1 MKTLTTTIAI
11 AFIAFTARA
20 SEQVPYI
27 AMPVGIGDA
36 IDAKG
41 VRHPNALCFRDAV
54 FAPHP
59 QYPYGAP
66 LARDPVVWTRD
77 IQGDGLYRL
86 DVDLNTGRV
95 SQVIILKSTGS
106 AKLDTASTS
115 AFKRWVFR
123 PGTWKEIIIPTTVR
137 KKWVAMRTSSR

>member
-1 MKTLTTTIAI
+1 MKTLTTMIAVTL
-11 AFIAFTARA
+11 IAFTTRA
-20 SEQVPYI
+20 SEPVPYI
-27 AMPVGIGDA
+27 AMPVGIGYA

-41 VRHPNALCFRDAV
+41 VRHPNALCLRDAV

-59 QYPYGAP
+59 RYPYGPP
-66 LARDPVVWTRD
+66 LSRDPVTWTRD

-95 SQVIILKSTGS
+95 SQVTILKSTGS

-123 PGTWKEIIIPTTVR
+123 PGTWKEIIMPTTVR
-137 KKWVAMRTSSR
+137 KKWVGMRTGH

>member
-1 MKTLTTTIAI
+1 MKTLTTMIVIT
-11 AFIAFTARA
+11 FIVFTARA

-27 AMPVGIGDA
+27 AMPVGIGYA

-41 VRHPNALCFRDAV
+41 VRHPNALCFRDAL

-66 LARDPVVWTRD
+66 LSRDPVVWTRD

-86 DVDLNTGRV
+86 DVDLNTDRV
-95 SQVIILKSTGS
+95 SQVTMLKSTGS

-115 AFKRWVFR
+115 VFKRWVFR

-137 KKWVAMRTSSR
+137 KKWVAMRTSPR

>member
-1 MKTLTTTIAI
+1 MKTLTTMIAI
-11 AFIAFTARA
+11 TLIAFTTRA
-20 SEQVPYI
+20 SEPVPYI
-27 AMPVGIGDA
+27 AMPVGIGYA

-41 VRHPNALCFRDAV
+41 VRHSNALCLRDAV

-59 QYPYGAP
+59 RYPYGAP
-66 LARDPVVWTRD
+66 LSRDPVTWTRD

-95 SQVIILKSTGS
+95 SQVTILKSTGS
-106 AKLDTASTS
+106 AELDTASTS

-123 PGTWKEIIIPTTVR
+123 PVTWREIIMPTTVR
-137 KKWVAMRTSSR
+137 KKWIGMRTGH